1 MSLRSRL
8 ERSRRRFAPAGW
20 WKYGYP
26 AVGPPLASHR
36 AKRFGRSIFGS
47 SSGWQG
53 REGDYVSLV
62 THSQACK
69 NPSVPNFD
77 RLTGLDSS
85 FLHLERD
92 AAHMHV
98 AGCMVFEGTAPSYEE
113 LAEQIV
119 ARLHLVPRY
128 RQRLAFVPLNQGR
141 PVWVD
146 DPHFN
151 VAFHVRHTAL
161 PSPGGEEQLKRLAG
175 RVFSQALD
183 RSRPLWELW
192 LVEGLSD
199 DRFALLSKTHHALVD
214 GISGVDIATVLFDS
228 SPDPMPVPGPEH
240 EWIARPLPSR
250 AQLLADAL
258 VERAT
263 VPAEIARGVRAT
275 LRGPR
280 QVAGRIGSA
289 IGGVSAIARAGLQVA
304 PSSPF
309 NVRIGPHRRFTWV
322 RGELGQFKT
331 VKNALGGT
339 VNDVVLASVA
349 GALGRYLRLHGEPT
363 DDLVLKAMV
372 PVSVRADIERGA
384 LGNRVAAM
392 WAPLPVGMIDP
403 VQRLL
408 TISREM
414 DGIKDSGQAVGA
426 QVLTELTGFASPTI
440 MAQAARLQARQRL
453 FNLVV
458 TNVPGPQFPLYMLS
472 RQLEAMYPMVP
483 LAENQAL
490 GIAIMSYNGQLNFGL
505 NADYD
510 AIGDLEVLAD
520 ELRASIV
527 ELAAAAGQSPGS
539 DPAGRRAVR
548 AVE

>member
-1 MSLRSRL
+1 M
-8 ERSRRRFAPAGW
+8 
-20 WKYGYP
+20 
-26 AVGPPLASHR
+26 
-36 AKRFGRSIFGS
+36 
-47 SSGWQG
+47 
-53 REGDYVSLV
+53 
-62 THSQACK
+62 
-69 NPSVPNFD
+69 PNSD

-98 AGCMVFEGTAPSYEE
+98 AGCMVFNGAAPAYDEFV
-113 LAEQIV
+113 EQILS
-119 ARLHLVPRY
+119 RLHLVPRY

-161 PSPGGEEQLKRLAG
+161 PRPGGEQQLKRLAG

-183 RSRPLWELW
+183 RTRPLWEIW
-192 LVEGLSD
+192 LVEGLSE

-214 GISGVDIATVLFDS
+214 GVSGVDIATVLFDT
-228 SPDPMPVPGPEH
+228 SPDPMPVAPADH
-240 EWIARPLPSR
+240 EWIARPLPSD

-258 VERAT
+258 LERAT
-263 VPAEIARGVRAT
+263 VPAEIVRGVRAT

-280 QVAGRIGSA
+280 HVAARLGEA
-289 IGGVSAIARAGLQVA
+289 LGGVGAMARAGLRMA

-322 RGELGQFKT
+322 RGDLQQFKAI
-331 VKNALGGT
+331 KNALGGT
-339 VNDVVLASVA
+339 VDDVVLAAVA
-349 GALGRYLRLHGEPT
+349 GALGGYLRQHGEPT

-372 PVSVRADIERGA
+372 PVSVRADVERGA

-392 WAPLPVGMIDP
+392 WAPLPVGVADP

-408 TISREM
+408 TIGNAM
-414 DGIKDSGQAVGA
+414 DGVKESGQAVGA
-426 QVLTELTGFASPTI
+426 QVLTELSGFAPPTI

-458 TNVPGPQFPLYMLS
+458 TNVPGPQFPLYMLGQ
-472 RQLEAMYPMVP
+472 QLDAMFPMVP

-510 AIGDLEVLAD
+510 ALGDLEALAD
-520 ELRASIV
+520 ELSASIE
-527 ELAAAAGQSPGS
+527 ELVVAAGESPPARSAGHS
-539 DPAGRRAVR
+539 PATQPAGESAATRSPARSSVR
-548 AVE
+548 AAE